1 MLKNSL
7 VGAAVFGLASAA
19 AGYVWVAY
27 EFPFAIV
34 FPAAIGWY
42 AVTVADFGQS
52 KALWTA
58 LLGGVTFT
66 GAFMVAIFLAL
77 TDGSPLALTAWMSAV
92 LAAAAAGA
100 VTGWLLDRSH
110 GSLTMA
116 LFSAVGMLAA
126 TVVMGLMRSFTPA
139 GADVA
144 GPIQSAYFAL
154 AQGMVGVFVGAALG
168 AGTSWLAAH
177 LGWNRSTARVGRPH
191 GA

>member
-7 VGAAVFGLASAA
+7 IGAAVFGLASAA
-19 AGYVWVAY
+19 AGYVWVAF

-42 AVTVADFGQS
+42 AVTVADFGHR

-58 LLGGVTFT
+58 LVGGIAFT
-66 GAFMVAIFLAL
+66 GAFMVALFLAL
-77 TDGSPLALTAWMSAV
+77 TDGSPFALTAWMSAV
-92 LAAAAAGA
+92 LAAAVAGA
-100 VTGWLLDRSH
+100 ATGWLLDRSH
-110 GSLTMA
+110 GSLSMA

-126 TVVMGLMRSFTPA
+126 TMVVGIMRSVAPA
-139 GADVA
+139 ATDVA

-177 LGWNRSTARVGRPH
+177 LGWNKPVSHVERPH